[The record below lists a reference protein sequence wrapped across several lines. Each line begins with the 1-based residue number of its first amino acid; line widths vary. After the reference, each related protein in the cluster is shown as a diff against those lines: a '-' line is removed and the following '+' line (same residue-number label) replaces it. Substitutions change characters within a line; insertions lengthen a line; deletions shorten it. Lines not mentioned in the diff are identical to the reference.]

1 MIKIQKIQ
9 DASQMRIDFKRNK
22 VKLSITTDIPKE
34 ILVECDNRINFSLLN
49 RGINILHVSIK
60 VYSQDQDLTLN
71 TSPAYYRWIGSGE
84 SVQFMVTVR
93 CNKQGDKKF
102 FLQINLKDEEYE
114 EYTFVKEL
122 KIKSVVFPER

>member
-1 MIKIQKIQ
+1 
-9 DASQMRIDFKRNK
+9 MRIDFKRNK